1 MLAGAK
7 RQTADPLTV
16 SFHGVQERSIAQPS
30 DFYRVFFT
38 SCREQRVIM
47 VKSRTEHPFVD
58 PAQFES
64 HFSTLHV
71 IDIDHARKDG
81 QLRPSSDFIAISAEY
96 DAF

>member
-1 MLAGAK
+1 
-7 RQTADPLTV
+7 
-16 SFHGVQERSIAQPS
+16 
-30 DFYRVFFT
+30 
-38 SCREQRVIM
+38 M